1 MGKSDGRAFH
11 SGSIEEN
18 QPMNSKKR
26 HREMLTEWKGRKQA
40 KLKVINLEALETR
53 LEIWITEKLD
63 AQIIKFPGF
72 SFTS

>member
-1 MGKSDGRAFH
+1 
-11 SGSIEEN
+11 
-18 QPMNSKKR
+18 
-26 HREMLTEWKGRKQA
+26 MLTEWKGRKQA